1 MLISEKIFELLEERG
16 MSEAAFAK
24 KIGTSRSTVNSWK
37 IRKQNPSSDKIMKI
51 CEVLEVSPEELLS
64 DKDKQDTPKK
74 KKKIYTEKEKELVDV
89 YDDLSPKIQ
98 KRMLEYAKR
107 LRRME
112 ERGEI

>member
-1 MLISEKIFELLEERG
+1 MLICEKIFVLLEERG
-16 MSEAAFAK
+16 MSEASFAR

-64 DKDKQDTPKK
+64 DKDKRDTLKK

-89 YDDLSPKIQ
+89 YEDLSPNIQ

-112 ERGEI
+112 KRGEI

>member
-16 MSEAAFAK
+16 MSEASFAK

-64 DKDKQDTPKK
+64 EKDKPAPQK
-74 KKKIYTEKEKELVDV
+74 KKKILTEKEKELVTV
-89 YDDLSPKIQ
+89 YEDLSPSIQ

-112 ERGEI
+112 QRGEI